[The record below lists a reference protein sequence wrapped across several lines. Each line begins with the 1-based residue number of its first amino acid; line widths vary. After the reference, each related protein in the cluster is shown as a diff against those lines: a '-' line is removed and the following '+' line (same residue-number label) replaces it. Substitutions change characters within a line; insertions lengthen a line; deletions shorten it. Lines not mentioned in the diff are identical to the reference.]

1 MTDATTTSIPI
12 ERLGVCS
19 WSLRPTSAEDL
30 VATLQGLGVGKVQLA
45 LDPVIER
52 PDDFGDAIPALRAA
66 GIEPISGMLEA
77 VGEDYSSLD
86 SIKATGGVRPDEHWP
101 ATRARAGKV
110 AELAGREGI
119 PLVTMHAGFVPHD
132 AGDPARTVVLDRLRE
147 LADLFAAEGVR
158 LGLETG
164 QETAGTLI
172 DALDQLDH
180 PSVGVNFDPA
190 NMILYDM
197 GDPIDAVR
205 ALVPRIVQVHAKD
218 ATRTREPG
226 TWGAEVPVGTGDVD
240 WAAFLPIVLGIRPE
254 VNVMIEREAGDRR
267 VADIATARDLLT
279 HGPA

>member
-1 MTDATTTSIPI
+1 MTHATTASIPI

-19 WSLRPTSAEDL
+19 WSLRPTSGGDL

-180 PSVGVNFDPA
+180 ASVGVNFDPA

-205 ALVPRIVQVHAKD
+205 VLAPRIVQVHAKD

>member
-19 WSLRPTSAEDL
+19 WSLQPTSAEDL

-205 ALVPRIVQVHAKD
+205 ALAPRIVQVHAKD
-218 ATRTREPG
+218 ATRTRELG

>member
-1 MTDATTTSIPI
+1 MTHATTASIPI

-19 WSLRPTSAEDL
+19 WSLRPTSGADL

-180 PSVGVNFDPA
+180 ASVGVNFDPA

-205 ALVPRIVQVHAKD
+205 ALAPRIVQVHAKD

>member
-1 MTDATTTSIPI
+1 MTPATTASIPI

-52 PDDFGDAIPALRAA
+52 PDDFGDAVPALRAA

-132 AGDPARTVVLDRLRE
+132 AGDPARSVVLDRLRE

-180 PSVGVNFDPA
+180 ASVGVNFDPA

-205 ALVPRIVQVHAKD
+205 ALAPRIVQVHAKD

-240 WAAFLPIVLGIRPE
+240 WAAFLPIVLGIHPE

>member
-1 MTDATTTSIPI
+1 MTHATTASIPI

-19 WSLRPTSAEDL
+19 WSLRPTSGEDL

-180 PSVGVNFDPA
+180 ASVGVNFDPA

-205 ALVPRIVQVHAKD
+205 ALAPRIVQVHAKD

>member
-205 ALVPRIVQVHAKD
+205 ALAPRIVQVHAKD

>member
-190 NMILYDM
+190 NMILYDV

-205 ALVPRIVQVHAKD
+205 ALAPRIVQVHAKD